1 MLWFFLCILL
11 LHGWTWGEQVSKVQE
26 PPHLHQKQQ
35 ELKHIQRQ
43 LVQYQQQLR
52 AGAQQEHSLLATLDA
67 LSVRQEEI
75 MRGLHTAEQ
84 EIQLTH
90 QRLEAL
96 QQAYTQWSQRVQQ
109 QRQLLVQR
117 LRYLYKLGRLP
128 YAKLLLSAQNV
139 TELTYKVQ
147 YMRRIAVYDRQ
158 QIQRYQDDM
167 EHLEQARQRLEAE
180 HQHLLQVQDTL
191 QQQQTALTQEQQRK
205 RELLHRMQQERHAA
219 EQAIAELAHTA
230 KVLTRFIEVLRQA
243 SERPT
248 PRTTVVKGHTLWPV
262 EGPILSSYGRVRHRQ
277 LDIYT
282 MQNGVYIGAPLGS
295 DINSIGAGT
304 VVYAGWFKG
313 FGRLLILDHGD
324 QVVSLYGHT
333 SAILVEVGDT
343 VQPHQV
349 VAKVGDSGAWGE
361 PALYFEIRHRT
372 VPQDPLLWLRQRSA
386 RLTE

>member
-1 MLWFFLCILL
+1 MLWSFLGILL
-11 LHGWTWGEQVSKVQE
+11 LHGWAWGAQVSKIQE
-26 PPHLHQKQQ
+26 PTSLYQKQQ
-35 ELKHIQRQ
+35 ELQRIQRQ
-43 LVQYQQQLR
+43 LAQYQQQLR
-52 AGAQQEHSLLATLDA
+52 TGAQQEHSLLATLDA
-67 LSVRQEEI
+67 LSVRQEESV
-75 MRGLHTAEQ
+75 RRLQTAEQ
-84 EIQLTH
+84 ELQLAH

-96 QQAYTQWSQRVQQ
+96 QQAHTQWSQRVQQ
-109 QRQLLVQR
+109 QRQWLAQR

-147 YMRRIAVYDRQ
+147 YMRRIAAYDRQ
-158 QIQRYQDDM
+158 QIQRYQGDM
-167 EHLEQARQRLEAE
+167 ERLEQARQRLDTER
-180 HQHLLQVQDTL
+180 QHLLQVQDTL
-191 QQQQTALTQEQQRK
+191 QQQQAALTQEHQRK
-205 RELLHRMQQERHAA
+205 RDLLHRLRQERHLA
-219 EQAIAELAHTA
+219 ERAIAELAHTA
-230 KVLTRFIEVLRQA
+230 KVLTRFIEELRQA
-243 SERPT
+243 SEQP
-248 PRTTVVKGHTLWPV
+248 PIRTTVVKGNTLWPV
-262 EGPILSSYGRVRHRQ
+262 AGPILSSYGRVHHRQ

-295 DINSIGAGT
+295 GISSIGAGK

-349 VAKVGDSGAWGE
+349 VAKVGDSSAWGE

-372 VPQDPLLWLRQRSA
+372 VPQDPLLWLRQRSV

>member
-1 MLWFFLCILL
+1 MLWSFLCILL
-11 LHGWTWGEQVSKVQE
+11 LHGWAWGAQVSKAQE
-26 PPHLHQKQQ
+26 PFHLHQKQQ
-35 ELKHIQRQ
+35 ELQRLQRQ
-43 LVQYQQQLR
+43 LAQYQQQLR

-75 MRGLHTAEQ
+75 MRRLQTAEQ
-84 EIQLTH
+84 ELQLTH

-96 QQAYTQWSQRVQQ
+96 QHVYTQWAQRVQQ
-109 QRQLLVQR
+109 QRQLLAQR

-147 YMRRIAVYDRQ
+147 YMRRIAAYDRQ
-158 QIQRYQDDM
+158 QIQRYQGDM
-167 EHLEQARQRLEAE
+167 EHLGQARQRLEAE
-180 HQHLLQVQDTL
+180 HQHLRQVQDTL
-191 QQQQTALTQEQQRK
+191 QQQQTALTQEHQRK
-205 RELLHRMQQERHAA
+205 RELLHRMHQERHAA

-230 KVLTRFIEVLRQA
+230 KVLTRFIEELRQA
-243 SERPT
+243 HEQPT
-248 PRTTVVKGHTLWPV
+248 RRTTVVKGNLLWPV
-262 EGPILSSYGRVRHRQ
+262 EGPIVSPYGRVRHRQ

-282 MQNGVYIGAPLGS
+282 MQNGVYIGALLGS
-295 DINSIGAGT
+295 DISSIAAGK